1 MRFKEIEIF
10 GFGKLKNNIKIPFA
24 RRVNV
29 ILAPNDKGKSTLL
42 EAIFAILYPF
52 GDVKSEEGRKKRLR
66 YKPWNADKYG
76 GNISLSLDSG
86 EKYKI
91 EKIIAASPREDNTGV
106 FKDINGS
113 WQQVR
118 VLKQDKHL
126 GLLTGKHF
134 LKIGRDVFEGLSIVR
149 QFDVANLGESR
160 KILDEIRSIV
170 EVGKSGEGLLN
181 ALKKLQD
188 KKTKIGVQDKKGKR
202 TVSGSKQIR
211 LEELKSEIKNLTEQL
226 KRNRELL
233 FEKKKLEISLD
244 EKKKLLYQK
253 LIPQADSLKEELSG
267 LLGSVLKEY
276 NSIPGMIKEMS
287 LEEFQNLRNYEKLL
301 SQLKIRFENKYES
314 IKKVKS
320 SLRNNFILAM
330 MSVSS
335 FVVFSFLAVVL
346 NIKEAK
352 YIFFVFAL
360 FLLLAAVYFLKVV
373 KADKKFILKSD
384 RASEEFLRNISQR
397 SKELGILENPEGVK
411 KIEFYEDIWDSLLKE
426 LGAEDVNKLEL
437 IWHKAQKARQV
448 LNKVKGLDIDI
459 QEINSTAIV
468 DIDSLNSKIEIFKN
482 TVFEREKLDNE
493 VKRIE
498 GDIKLFEK
506 QIENY
511 LPQEDLTILH
521 TEELNLE
528 EELGQINIYRQSLEL
543 SMDLLKQAGE
553 ELYSEVG
560 PYINEFVNKYFRYLS
575 SDYEFIRVNPD
586 LSLDLKPLEYPECV
600 NVEHLGKGMQTSLY
614 LFLRFAII
622 SLFAK
627 GRNDSLP
634 FILDETFNVLDDFS
648 ENRQK
653 KFLELLLAVSSDYN
667 IQWIYFTC
675 QKRGQYIPI
684 KQFLQDEGFLIREE
698 FIGDFTILHGGKDES
713 EID

>member
-1 MRFKEIEIF
+1 MRFKEIEVF

-29 ILAPNDKGKSTLL
+29 VLAPNDKGKSTLL

-52 GDVKSEEGRKKRLR
+52 GDVKSDEGRKKRLR

-91 EKIIAASPREDNTGV
+91 EKIIAVSPREDNTGV
-106 FKDINGS
+106 FKNVNGS

-118 VLKQDKHL
+118 ALKQDKHL

-170 EVGKSGEGLLN
+170 EVGKSGKGLLS

-188 KKTKIGVQDKKGKR
+188 KKAKIGAPDKKGKR
-202 TVSGSKQIR
+202 TISGSKQIR
-211 LEELKSEIKNLTEQL
+211 LEELKLEIKNLTEQL
-226 KRNRELL
+226 KRSRELL
-233 FEKKKLEISLD
+233 LEKKKLEISLD
-244 EKKKLLYQK
+244 EKKRLLHQK
-253 LIPQADSLKEELSG
+253 LIPQVDSLKEELSG
-267 LLGSVLKEY
+267 FIGSIYGEY
-276 NSIPGMIKEMS
+276 DSISGTIKDMR
-287 LEEFQNLRNYEKLL
+287 LEELQNLRNYEKLL
-301 SQLKIRFENKYES
+301 SQLKIRFENKDES

-320 SLRNNFILAM
+320 SLRNNFILAV

-335 FVVFSFLAVVL
+335 FGIFSFLAVVL

-352 YIFFVFAL
+352 YIFFIFSL

-373 KADKKFILKSD
+373 RADRKFVLKSS
-384 RASEEFLRNISQR
+384 RESEEFLKNISQR

-411 KIEFYEDIWDSLLKE
+411 GIEFYEDIWNSLLKE
-426 LGAEDVNKLEL
+426 LGAEDVNELEL
-437 IWHKAQKARQV
+437 IWHKAQKIKQV
-448 LNKVKGLDIDI
+448 LNKIKDLKIDI
-459 QEINSTAIV
+459 KETNSTTSV

-482 TVFEREKLDNE
+482 SVFEKEKLDDE

-498 GDIKLFEK
+498 ENIKLFEK

-528 EELGQINIYRQSLEL
+528 EELEQINIYRQSIEL

-560 PYINEFVNKYFRYLS
+560 PYINEFVNKYFRHLS
-575 SDYEFIRVNPD
+575 NDYEFIRVKPD

-622 SLFAK
+622 SLFTK
-627 GRNDSLP
+627 SRNDSLP

-648 ENRQK
+648 ENRQR
-653 KFLELLLAVSSDYN
+653 KFLELLLEVSSDYD

-675 QKRGQYIPI
+675 QKHGQYIPI
-684 KQFLQDEGFLIREE
+684 KQFLQDKGFFIREE
-698 FIGDFTILHGGKDES
+698 FIGDFTILHGGENES
-713 EID
+713 EIN